1 MIFYEVNVV
10 MIQLTVKGKN
20 FGITLGIRNVCLNI
34 IEKKYAS
41 KSQQR
46 LTGLEAVKAAI
57 DSSSTTLLE
66 AIKFEKMGTNNRF

>member
-1 MIFYEVNVV
+1 MIFYEVNVEI
-10 MIQLTVKGKN
+10 IQLTVKGKN
-20 FGITLGIRNVCLNI
+20 FGITLGIRDISLNI

-41 KSQQR
+41 KSQHC

-57 DSSSTTLLE
+57 DCSSTTLLE